1 MPKESPGATEG
12 QELRRYQQA
21 ADVAYKYAKQKYSD
35 RINKDTSELDD
46 QAFGPD
52 RKEQQD

>member
-21 ADVAYKYAKQKYSD
+21 ADIAYKYAKQKYSD
-35 RINKDTSELDD
+35 RINKDTTEQDD
-46 QAFGPD
+46 QAFGTD
-52 RKEQQD
+52 RQERQD

>member
-1 MPKESPGATEG
+1 MQKQPPGTEAS
-12 QELRRYQQA
+12 ELRRYQQA

-35 RINKDTSELDD
+35 RINKDTSEQDD

>member
-1 MPKESPGATEG
+1 MPKESPGATEE

-21 ADVAYKYAKQKYSD
+21 ADIAYKYAKQKYND
-35 RINKDTSELDD
+35 RINKDTSEQDD
-46 QAFGPD
+46 QALGPD